1 MKYFFRCVLA
11 LFILCVGVEVQA
23 QKQWQKMHKVKRQ
36 ETLFGIAKKYNLT
49 INELVK
55 ANPDM
60 NTPGYELKKGDYI
73 FIPYPSEK
81 TQSAAPK
88 SGKLSLIHI

>member
-11 LFILCVGVEVQA
+11 LLILCAGVEVQA
-23 QKQWQKMHKVKRQ
+23 QNKWQKMHKVKRQ

-55 ANPDM
+55 ANP
-60 NTPGYELKKGDYI
+60 T
-73 FIPYPSEK
+73 
-81 TQSAAPK
+81 
-88 SGKLSLIHI
+88 

>member
-60 NTPGYELKKGDYI
+60 NTPGYELKKVTIYS
-73 FIPYPSEK
+73 FHTLRK
-81 TQSAAPK
+81 RHKVQR
-88 SGKLSLIHI
+88 LSRERT